1 MPKVSVIMPVYNVS
15 MYLETCL
22 QSVLSQ
28 TFKDFE
34 LICINDGSTDDSG
47 DILKKYAE
55 LDTRIKIIEQEN
67 KGLSSARNKGIE
79 IAKGQYIT
87 FIDSDDYYTLDFLE
101 HLFTI
106 QQKTCAD
113 IVGCDYQK
121 IHQDDICNRHVEH
134 VSYRLY
140 NNALQVL
147 LDKRNF
153 IHFNV
158 WNKLYTKAVI
168 GDIRFI
174 PGIYYEDWVFNCCVF
189 EKAKTFCWIKNK
201 LYAYRYSE
209 NSIMRS
215 PFNKKKII
223 DYVKGIQ
230 AVHLYFQKEAPSKW
244 EKVKKTRIA
253 RTVKMMM
260 NSARR
265 SGNILL
271 VRSVAKELKKLK
283 TNNIIGYQGLSIIN
297 KLKLFKLLHSEVEHE
312 N

>member
-15 MYLETCL
+15 KYLDACL

-34 LICINDGSTDDSG
+34 LICINDGSTDNSG
-47 DILKKYAE
+47 DILKKYAK
-55 LDTRIKIIEQEN
+55 LDNRIKIVEQEN
-67 KGLSSARNKGIE
+67 QGLSVARNRGLE
-79 IAKGQYIT
+79 IANGQYIA
-87 FIDSDDYYTLDFLE
+87 FIDSDDYYASDFLE
-101 HLFTI
+101 HLFVM
-106 QQKTCAD
+106 QQKTHAD
-113 IVGCDYQK
+113 VVGCDYLK
-121 IHQDDICNRHVEH
+121 IYQDNISIRPVRR
-134 VSYRLY
+134 VSYKFY

-147 LDKRNF
+147 MDKRNF

-158 WNKLYTKAVI
+158 WNKLYKKAVI

-189 EKAKTFCWIKNK
+189 EKAQTFGWIKNK
-201 LYAYRYSE
+201 LYAYRRSDS
-209 NSIMRS
+209 SIMRS
-215 PFNKKKII
+215 PFNEKKIM
-223 DYVKGIQ
+223 DYVKGIKV
-230 AVHLYFQKEAPSKW
+230 VHAYFQKEAPGKW

-271 VRSVAKELKKLK
+271 VHSVAKELKNLK
-283 TNNIIGYQGLSIIN
+283 SNNLIGYQGLSIIN